1 MTLIRVFVSI
11 PVPGSGLDGLMD
23 ALRRCD
29 GVKVSP
35 GSQVHITLRFIGDV
49 DEKKVPRITDA
60 LKDACAG
67 LDPFEIVVRDVGA
80 FPNQKRP
87 SVVWVGAQPEDVLR
101 GIADRLSE
109 NLRKANVRFDEK
121 PFKSHITIGR
131 CRGPSDLEGFFGE
144 FSGEEFLRYRC
155 DRVLV
160 MRSVLGPSGAKH
172 TVLDTIM
179 LG

>member
-1 MTLIRVFVSI
+1 MSLIRVFVSI
-11 PVPGSGLDGLMD
+11 PVPESGLAGLMG
-23 ALRRCD
+23 ALRGCG

-49 DEKKVPRITDA
+49 DEKKVPRIADA

-67 LDPFEIVVRDVGA
+67 VDPFDIVVREVGA
-80 FPNQKRP
+80 FPNRKRP
-87 SVVWVGAQPEDVLR
+87 SVVWVGAQPEDMLR
-101 GIADRLSE
+101 GISDRLSE
-109 NLRKANVRFDEK
+109 NLKKANVRFDEK

-131 CRGPSDLEGFFGE
+131 CRGPSDLDGFFEE
-144 FSGEEFLRYRC
+144 FSGMEFLKFRC

-172 TVLDTIM
+172 TILDTIM